1 MRWAALFSWCC
12 SASDSNS
19 WRWIILVLSRKEG
32 ERIVIDGP
40 CVIEVVRIGPPIYG
54 TVRLGITAGKE
65 VTILREEVAD
75 DGTRGTDV
83 RVLGGLVT
91 DPHIPVLEVGE
102 AAGDVGGMVREEE
115 ED

>member
-1 MRWAALFSWCC
+1 M
-12 SASDSNS
+12 
-19 WRWIILVLSRKEG
+19 LVLSRKEG

-54 TVRLGITAGKE
+54 SVRLGITAGKE

-83 RVLGGLVT
+83 RVLGGLPA
-91 DPHIPVLEVGE
+91 DPGIPLLVIGE

-115 ED
+115 GD